1 MQNHGSDLHR
11 SDVGSRRASGRP
23 GPPRVA
29 PSTDHR
35 GWRARA
41 PGSDGPR
48 HGGALVCDEMI
59 IFKVDE
65 DQDV

>member
-1 MQNHGSDLHR
+1 MLDR
-11 SDVGSRRASGRP
+11 VARPVDRVRRASDPDGTRRASAPRP
-23 GPPRVA
+23 TTV
-29 PSTDHR
+29 R